1 MSSLAGFLFPNTYR
15 ANSQSVAQNDSSRT
29 EFTGRIDR
37 RLSFVFVSLF
47 ILVLLVGGSSLYL
60 LSSHLLK
67 SDVIARQSEQVHTV
81 ERIDRRLQYFTSQV
95 QLAQLQ
101 NKTIPGSLIRTSMTD
116 FETLLTLY
124 KNVGGS
130 DRNIQEM
137 RQMITDAERVAE
149 RIVGQS
155 QNGPERSRSDVDT
168 RALEAMEAIQQRIQG
183 FTDRISVEHERIEDQ
198 LVSETRQKMRMTIGF
213 NVALVL
219 IGTVFL
225 LASRRYFHHAI
236 ALPLRQLAERSS
248 EIAKGEV
255 PENMPITS
263 RDEIGLLS
271 HAFNRMAGQLKEHQ
285 DKQKGLAILDE
296 RERLACE
303 LHDSLAQD
311 LAFLRI
317 KLIEAERSFGG
328 NASTETNNLLREL
341 FQIVDEAYQNLRE
354 SIFGLRALA
363 LKNHVGL
370 VAALA
375 DYLRDFSDVRKIPV
389 ELKVDHPETIN
400 FSSQV
405 EIQLIRIIHE
415 ALTNIVKH
423 ARAMKGKI
431 TIENDN
437 DAATITIEDDGRGF
451 FTDRTLETSL
461 RFGLETMKDRAKSV
475 GGKLGIN
482 SVPGRGTQVIIR
494 LPLAQQGFDENH
506 SRAAG

>member
-1 MSSLAGFLFPNTYR
+1 
-15 ANSQSVAQNDSSRT
+15 
-29 EFTGRIDR
+29 
-37 RLSFVFVSLF
+37 
-47 ILVLLVGGSSLYL
+47 
-60 LSSHLLK
+60 
-67 SDVIARQSEQVHTV
+67 
-81 ERIDRRLQYFTSQV
+81 
-95 QLAQLQ
+95 
-101 NKTIPGSLIRTSMTD
+101 
-116 FETLLTLY
+116 
-124 KNVGGS
+124 
-130 DRNIQEM
+130 
-137 RQMITDAERVAE
+137 
-149 RIVGQS
+149 
-155 QNGPERSRSDVDT
+155 
-168 RALEAMEAIQQRIQG
+168 
-183 FTDRISVEHERIEDQ
+183 
-198 LVSETRQKMRMTIGF
+198 
-213 NVALVL
+213 
-219 IGTVFL
+219 
-225 LASRRYFHHAI
+225 
-236 ALPLRQLAERSS
+236 
-248 EIAKGEV
+248 
-255 PENMPITS
+255 MPITS

-328 NASTETNNLLREL
+328 NASAETNNLLREL

-423 ARAMKGKI
+423 ARATKGKI

-451 FTDRTLETSL
+451 FTDRTSETSL

-494 LPLAQQGFDENH
+494 LPLARQGFDENH

>member
-67 SDVIARQSEQVHTV
+67 SNVIARQSEEVHTV
-81 ERIDRRLQYFTSQV
+81 ERIDKTLQYFTSQV

-255 PENMPITS
+255 HENMPITS

-341 FQIVDEAYQNLRE
+341 FQIVDEAYQKLRE
-354 SIFGLRALA
+354 CIIRLRALA
-363 LKNHVGL
+363 LKNHVGI

-423 ARAMKGKI
+423 ARATKGKI

-451 FTDRTLETSL
+451 FTDRTSETSL

-494 LPLAQQGFDENH
+494 LPLAQQGFDENQ

>member
-198 LVSETRQKMRMTIGF
+198 LVSETRTD
-213 NVALVL
+213 V
-219 IGTVFL
+219 
-225 LASRRYFHHAI
+225 
-236 ALPLRQLAERSS
+236 
-248 EIAKGEV
+248 
-255 PENMPITS
+255 
-263 RDEIGLLS
+263 
-271 HAFNRMAGQLKEHQ
+271 
-285 DKQKGLAILDE
+285 
-296 RERLACE
+296 
-303 LHDSLAQD
+303 
-311 LAFLRI
+311 
-317 KLIEAERSFGG
+317 
-328 NASTETNNLLREL
+328 
-341 FQIVDEAYQNLRE
+341 
-354 SIFGLRALA
+354 
-363 LKNHVGL
+363 HVH
-370 VAALA
+370 
-375 DYLRDFSDVRKIPV
+375 SDV
-389 ELKVDHPETIN
+389 
-400 FSSQV
+400 
-405 EIQLIRIIHE
+405 
-415 ALTNIVKH
+415 
-423 ARAMKGKI
+423 
-431 TIENDN
+431 
-437 DAATITIEDDGRGF
+437 
-451 FTDRTLETSL
+451 
-461 RFGLETMKDRAKSV
+461 
-475 GGKLGIN
+475 
-482 SVPGRGTQVIIR
+482 
-494 LPLAQQGFDENH
+494 
-506 SRAAG
+506 